1 MLSKNIITLMQQDR
15 EIVYSG
21 EFANNHN
28 IKNIMIKDYDGSA
41 DKDTII
47 AKGYCQSDEFLR
59 TIIKYHNKK
68 DANGKRSFMSHCFVI
83 TGKTL
88 SDGSNHTFIVTD
100 AVLNQFPTLEQKIDI
115 TKHAIDFFNNHIKHD
130 ENHIPNV
137 CFLNYS
143 GHFNIK
149 NPTACD
155 CVLLQHA
162 CEQMKFKANFF
173 SSQLDFALSH
183 VAQEIKGK
191 GTAPGVADI
200 IVVNDINEGNSIV
213 KSFMLNGWN
222 CYGYVLG
229 LDEIVILNSRFNI
242 NQNLMH
248 LDWQTLSL

>member
-1 MLSKNIITLMQQDR
+1 MSKNVITLFQQDK
-15 EIVYSG
+15 EIKYTTSADN
-21 EFANNHN
+21 FN
-28 IKNIMIKDYDGSA
+28 IQNIFIKDYDGTA
-41 DKDTII
+41 TPDTII

-68 DANGKRSFMSHCFVI
+68 DANGKRKFMSHCFVI
-83 TGKTL
+83 TGKKMA
-88 SDGSNHTFIVTD
+88 DGLDHTFIITD

-115 TKHAIDFFNNHIKHD
+115 TKQAVDFFHKQIKHD
-130 ENHIPNV
+130 ENSVPNV

-149 NPTACD
+149 NKTACD

-162 CEQMKFKANFF
+162 CEQLKMKAKFF

-183 VAQEIKGK
+183 ESQEIKSNSDI
-191 GTAPGVADI
+191 PGLADI

-213 KSFMLNGWN
+213 KSFLLNGWK
-222 CYGYVLG
+222 CYGYILG

-242 NQNLMH
+242 NQNLEAI
-248 LDWQTLSL
+248 DFIS